1 MNNDSIALSERAR
14 AACADMRRASHRLAL
29 LLVELA
35 DEGHLR
41 HLGYASLPDYASK
54 VLDLTPRE
62 ARGLYRLGRAFPTM
76 PALASAMEAG
86 ALDWTK
92 AREILRVI
100 TPDTEAAWV
109 ARAQGRTSRELEREV
124 SATQFGAP
132 PPAEGAPIMPESQR
146 GRLSLEGERSDIDTI
161 RRAIAVHRA
170 RCGLD
175 AEELD
180 DCALLAL
187 LALAS
192 IRAAEQGDAAEAA
205 FEADTDGSATHP
217 ETPEHPE
224 PPETPETPE
233 TRETRETSEP
243 PDPAQAA
250 EPAAASDDDARWLH
264 GSGGMNSTNSQHK
277 PIVPTEAGPVHALHA
292 HDGRNAAIV
301 RPSRDPGERY
311 RVVIENCPD
320 CGRSV
325 SGGAE
330 VSEEVLA
337 QAQCDHEQV
346 NALDGPDQGRATR
359 AIAPRLRRLVF
370 VRAKWRCEVPGCTN
384 HLWLEVHH
392 FRYVANGGKH
402 VWWNLGVLCGAHHR
416 AVHLGGLSV
425 VRLPSGAIQV
435 THGDGRTYTGPV
447 PTTHVGRR

>member
-161 RRAIAVHRA
+161 RRAIAVHRS

-192 IRAAEQGDAAEAA
+192 IRAAEQGDATEGA
-205 FEADTDGSATHP
+205 FEADTDGSAARP
-217 ETPEHPE
+217 EAPEAPDAPSARDAVDGDAGCLATIGGAERSHDTYE
-224 PPETPETPE
+224 PTVL
-233 TRETRETSEP
+233 
-243 PDPAQAA
+243 
-250 EPAAASDDDARWLH
+250 SD
-264 GSGGMNSTNSQHK
+264 G
-277 PIVPTEAGPVHALHA
+277 GPVQTRDVDPTTTA
-292 HDGRNAAIV
+292 RTW
-301 RPSRDPGERY
+301 RDPGERY
-311 RVVIENCPD
+311 RVVLENCPD

-330 VSEEVLA
+330 VSEAVLA
-337 QAQCDHEQV
+337 QAHCDHERV